1 MKYEEYEK
9 LRGLCIEEIE
19 IGQEAIISKTIT
31 ESDIILFS
39 AVTGDNNPVH
49 TSEEFAKETVFKKR
63 VGHGFLTASLIST
76 VIGTKLPGPGSIY
89 LNQSLSFLA
98 PVFIGE
104 TITIRV
110 SVLSKDVKKK
120 RVILNTSCEKDGKTI
135 LKGEAEILV
144 MSKKNK
150 WD

>member
-9 LRGLCIEEIE
+9 LRGLYIEEIE

-49 TSEEFAKETVFKKR
+49 TSEEFAKETIFKKR

-89 LNQSLSFLA
+89 LNQSL
-98 PVFIGE
+98 
-104 TITIRV
+104 
-110 SVLSKDVKKK
+110 
-120 RVILNTSCEKDGKTI
+120 
-135 LKGEAEILV
+135 
-144 MSKKNK
+144 
-150 WD
+150 

>member
-1 MKYEEYEK
+1 MKKQEYEN
-9 LRGLCIEEIE
+9 LRGLCFEEIK

-49 TSEEFAKETVFKKR
+49 TSEEFAKETIFKKR

-89 LNQSLSFLA
+89 IKQSLSFLA
-98 PVFIGE
+98 PVYIGE
-104 TITIRV
+104 TITV
-110 SVLSKDVKKK
+110 KVLVKSKDEKKN
-120 RVILNTSCEKDGKTI
+120 RVILDTFCEKDGKKI

-144 MSKKNK
+144 ISKKIK
-150 WD
+150 

>member
-49 TSEEFAKETVFKKR
+49 TSEEFAKETIFKKR

-110 SVLSKDVKKK
+110 SVLSKDVQKA
-120 RVILNTSCEKDGKTI
+120 IESGLTMPS
-135 LKGEAEILV
+135 AILV
-144 MSKKNK
+144 DFALVAARGNG
-150 WD
+150 DDANDR

>member
-9 LRGLCIEEIE
+9 LRGLCIEEIK

-49 TSEEFAKETVFKKR
+49 TSEEFAKETIFKKR

-76 VIGTKLPGPGSIY
+76 VIGTKLPGPGSSY
-89 LNQSLSFLA
+89 LNQS
-98 PVFIGE
+98 
-104 TITIRV
+104 
-110 SVLSKDVKKK
+110 
-120 RVILNTSCEKDGKTI
+120 
-135 LKGEAEILV
+135 
-144 MSKKNK
+144 
-150 WD
+150 